1 MREKICWK
9 TMMQLGGLIID
20 KEQIKMK
27 KRIDTL
33 LYDTGTA
40 KELARYTSP
49 LPYTDTGYYNEW
61 LYKKRTGEYF
71 LYGEGNP
78 GSKWAEKVHYDNS
91 YIAGADIK
99 PLTFEQAERWF
110 EKANNADPELAPD
123 KIYDQEFGTIS
134 QDDEKVQAK
143 LYLSSLAKRKLVQ
156 LAQKQNKT
164 QSEIV
169 ENLIMSE

>member
-1 MREKICWK
+1 
-9 TMMQLGGLIID
+9 
-20 KEQIKMK
+20 MK
-27 KRIDTL
+27 KRINGL
-33 LYDTGTA
+33 RYDTDAA
-40 KELARYTSP
+40 KELAQYISP
-49 LPYTDTGYYNEW
+49 FPYNDFRYYNEW

-71 LYGEGNP
+71 LYGEGNS
-78 GSKWAEKVHYDNS
+78 GSPWAEKVYYDDNS
-91 YIAGADIK
+91 FIAGADIK
-99 PLTFEQAERWF
+99 PLTFEQAQRWF

-134 QDDEKVQAK
+134 QDNEKVQAK

-169 ENLIMSE
+169 ENLIMSD